1 MVIEEDTNNLIY
13 IVLRSITA
21 VVLVF
26 GVINPLFKWWLKKQT
41 KNEGY
46 AAHVAKIT
54 SEFITLRTDYTQALE
69 LTKKAKW
76 RPDRYLKGVELLIA
90 IQSSVEKRL

>member
-1 MVIEEDTNNLIY
+1 MI
-13 IVLRSITA
+13 
-21 VVLVF
+21 LVF
-26 GVINPLFKWWLKKQT
+26 GVVNPLFKWWLKKQT

-46 AAHVAKIT
+46 AAEIAKIT
-54 SEFITLRTDYTQALE
+54 SEFTLLRMEYVQALD

-90 IQSSVEKRL
+90 KRVDMQNEG